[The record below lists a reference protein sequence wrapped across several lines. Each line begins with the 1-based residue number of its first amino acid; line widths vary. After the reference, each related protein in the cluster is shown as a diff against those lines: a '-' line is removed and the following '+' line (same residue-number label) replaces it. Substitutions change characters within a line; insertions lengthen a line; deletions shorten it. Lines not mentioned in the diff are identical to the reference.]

1 MQVGWECIENRGQ
14 EIAEC
19 VALAKVVDVAVVC
32 VGFDNVSEGEGFD
45 RPFEMHAQL
54 EQLVLEVAAVQPNTI
69 VVLTSGGNVDMNRWL
84 DQVRGLLFVG
94 FPGQEGGQA
103 IAEVLLGLV
112 NPSGKL
118 PATFEMHLKDR
129 SSFHYYHD
137 ADGDKRVALGDGI
150 FTGYRQHDRSGIEP
164 RFPFGFGLS
173 YTSFAY
179 ENLRLSADR
188 ITSTA
193 GVTVSIDVINT
204 GRCAGAEVV
213 QLYVR
218 DVEASVP
225 RPMKELKG
233 FAKVQLEPGERKSVS
248 FELGA
253 RAFAFYDVTR
263 HDWVVEPGQ
272 FDLLVGASSRQI
284 LATVTLQ
291 VDAV

>member
-1 MQVGWECIENRGQ
+1 
-14 EIAEC
+14 
-19 VALAKVVDVAVVC
+19 
-32 VGFDNVSEGEGFD
+32 VSEGEGFD